1 MNLFIDT
8 PQRSAER
15 MERRQLLREADR
27 RETVRRV
34 ADAPEPDLDLDE
46 VPGCES
52 PRRGGPQDA
61 AGTSFGPQD
70 AAGTSFGPL
79 EPTSVAAD
87 AYREEKAFDRK
98 RRRRRARGRVLRVF
112 ALIILA
118 PIAIV
123 AVFLISYALTCILN
137 GASPDEL
144 VDSFA
149 NLFVRIEGVLF
160 DLGLLPIH

>member
-15 MERRQLLREADR
+15 MERRQQLREADR
-27 RETVRRV
+27 HEAARRV
-34 ADAPEPDLDLDE
+34 AGIPEPDFDLDE

-52 PRRGGPQDA
+52 PRHGGPQDA
-61 AGTSFGPQD
+61 TGTKR
-70 AAGTSFGPL
+70 GPL
-79 EPTSVAAD
+79 EPVSVAAD
-87 AYREEKAFDRK
+87 AYREDKAFDRK
-98 RRRRRARGRVLRVF
+98 RRRRRARERVLRAV
-112 ALIILA
+112 ALIILM

-144 VDSFA
+144 AASFS
-149 NLFVRIEGVLF
+149 NLFARVEGVLY
-160 DLGLLPIH
+160 DLDLLPIH

>member
-15 MERRQLLREADR
+15 MERRQQLRDVDR

-34 ADAPEPDLDLDE
+34 ADAPEPDFDLDE

-52 PRRGGPQDA
+52 PCRGGLQDA
-61 AGTSFGPQD
+61 VD
-70 AAGTSFGPL
+70 ARFGPL
-79 EPTSVAAD
+79 EPASVAAD

-98 RRRRRARGRVLRVF
+98 RRRRRAWGRVLRVF

-137 GASPDEL
+137 GASLDEL
-144 VDSFA
+144 VASFS
-149 NLFVRIEGVLF
+149 NLFDRAEGVLY
-160 DLGLLPIH
+160 DLGILPIH

>member
-52 PRRGGPQDA
+52 PRRG
-61 AGTSFGPQD
+61 GPQD

>member
-15 MERRQLLREADR
+15 LERRQRLREADR
-27 RETVRRV
+27 HKAARRV
-34 ADAPEPDLDLDE
+34 AGVPEPDLDLDE

-52 PRRGGPQDA
+52 PYHGDAQDA
-61 AGTSFGPQD
+61 AGARRES
-70 AAGTSFGPL
+70 L
-79 EPTSVAAD
+79 EPVSVAAD
-87 AYREEKAFDRK
+87 AYREDKAFDRK
-98 RRRRRARGRVLRVF
+98 RRRRRAWGRALRAA
-112 ALIILA
+112 ALIILM

-149 NLFVRIEGVLF
+149 NLFARIEGVLY
-160 DLGLLPIH
+160 DLGVLPIH